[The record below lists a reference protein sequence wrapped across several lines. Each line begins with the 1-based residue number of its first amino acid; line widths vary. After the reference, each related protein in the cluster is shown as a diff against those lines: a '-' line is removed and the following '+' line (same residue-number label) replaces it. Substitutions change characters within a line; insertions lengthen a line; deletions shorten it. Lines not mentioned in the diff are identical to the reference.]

1 MGKVAFITRDLY
13 SGKISSRELLHLLRM
28 CVEFW
33 GFVSSL
39 VDPDVWRHEV
49 TKSNVSK
56 YYDYVML
63 CKDDL
68 LVLSGSPGGVLLE
81 EIGKH
86 FALREDLIGLPS
98 Q

>member
-1 MGKVAFITRDLY
+1 MY
-13 SGKISSRELLHLLRM
+13 M
-28 CVEFW
+28 EFL
-33 GFVSSL
+33 GFTSNL
-39 VDPDVWRHEV
+39 TDPDVWRHEV

-98 Q
+98 QYLRGNMQEVEM